1 MHYREP
7 WDKNNYQFNR
17 QDEWTGATFVEE
29 EDLWDAEHLRLYTGR
44 WIMVCL
50 VALGALIWTM

>member
-1 MHYREP
+1 MRNREP
-7 WDKNNYQFNR
+7 WDKRNFQFNR

-29 EDLWDAEHLRLYTGR
+29 EDLWDAAHLRLYTGR

-50 VALGALIWTM
+50 VALGALVWTM

>member
-1 MHYREP
+1 MSYREP
-7 WDKNNYQFNR
+7 WDKSNYQFNR

-29 EDLWDAEHLRLYTGR
+29 EDLWDADHVRLYTGR

-50 VALGALIWTM
+50 VALGALLWIM

>member
-29 EDLWDAEHLRLYTGR
+29 EDLWDADHVRLYTGR
-44 WIMVCL
+44 WIIICL
-50 VALGALIWTM
+50 VALGALLWIM

>member
-29 EDLWDAEHLRLYTGR
+29 EDLWDADHVRLYTGR

-50 VALGALIWTM
+50 VALGALLWIM

>member
-1 MHYREP
+1 MNYREP

-17 QDEWTGATFVEE
+17 QDEWTGATFAE
-29 EDLWDAEHLRLYTGR
+29 EDHWDADHVRLYTGR

-50 VALGALIWTM
+50 VALGALLWIM

>member
-1 MHYREP
+1 MNYREP
-7 WDKNNYQFNR
+7 WNKNNYQFNR

-29 EDLWDAEHLRLYTGR
+29 EDLWDADHVRLYTGR

-50 VALGALIWTM
+50 VALGALLWIM

>member
-29 EDLWDAEHLRLYTGR
+29 EDLWDADHVRLYTGR

-50 VALGALIWTM
+50 VALGMLLWIM

>member
-1 MHYREP
+1 MRNREP
-7 WDKNNYQFNR
+7 WDKRNFQFNR

-29 EDLWDAEHLRLYTGR
+29 DHWDVDHLRLYTGR

-50 VALGALIWTM
+50 VALGALVWTM